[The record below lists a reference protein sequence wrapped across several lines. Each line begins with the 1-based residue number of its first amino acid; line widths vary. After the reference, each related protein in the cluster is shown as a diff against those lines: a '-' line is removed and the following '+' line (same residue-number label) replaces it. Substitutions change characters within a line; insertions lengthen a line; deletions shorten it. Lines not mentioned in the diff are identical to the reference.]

1 MGVTK
6 MFLILFVC
14 VLLRV
19 IGMSPLKRMQRQ
31 PITYIL
37 AKNTPT
43 KYNYII
49 YNKKLLA
56 IIKALNK

>member
-31 PITYIL
+31 PITYIFSL
-37 AKNTPT
+37 VKITIGETA
-43 KYNYII
+43 YNSTY
-49 YNKKLLA
+49 
-56 IIKALNK
+56 

>member
-31 PITYIL
+31 HITYIFSL
-37 AKNTPT
+37 E
-43 KYNYII
+43 
-49 YNKKLLA
+49 KKTRGDCLQFHLLINA
-56 IIKALNK
+56 PR